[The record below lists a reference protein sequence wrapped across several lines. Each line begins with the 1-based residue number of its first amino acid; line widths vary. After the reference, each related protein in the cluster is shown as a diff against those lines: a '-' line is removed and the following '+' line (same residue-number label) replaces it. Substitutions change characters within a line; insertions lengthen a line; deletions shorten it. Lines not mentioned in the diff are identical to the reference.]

1 MPIENG
7 ENQMSTITLANQSP
21 RRVLPDLTEPALASL
36 SKDQLLA
43 MIDAL
48 RSAPRNRVSMKVS
61 EKGCLSLYGLNTRGI
76 HLYASQWE
84 RILDQADAIRAFI
97 AANPTLARK
106 S

>member
-1 MPIENG
+1 
-7 ENQMSTITLANQSP
+7 MSTITLANRVDQSP
-21 RRVLPDLTEPALASL
+21 RRVLPDLTEPALASS
-36 SKDQLLA
+36 SKAELLA

-48 RSAPRNRVSMKVS
+48 RSAKMKVS

>member
-21 RRVLPDLTEPALASL
+21 RRVLPDLTEPLASL

-48 RSAPRNRVSMKVS
+48 RSAPPKRVMKVS

-106 S
+106 D

>member
-1 MPIENG
+1 
-7 ENQMSTITLANQSP
+7 
-21 RRVLPDLTEPALASL
+21 
-36 SKDQLLA
+36 
-43 MIDAL
+43 
-48 RSAPRNRVSMKVS
+48 MKVS

>member
-1 MPIENG
+1 
-7 ENQMSTITLANQSP
+7 MSTITLANQSP

-36 SKDQLLA
+36 SKAELLA

>member
-1 MPIENG
+1 
-7 ENQMSTITLANQSP
+7 MSTITLANRVDQSP
-21 RRVLPDLTEPALASL
+21 RRVLPDLTEPVLASL
-36 SKDQLLA
+36 SKAELLA

-48 RSAPRNRVSMKVS
+48 RSAPRNRISMKVS

-84 RILDQADAIRAFI
+84 RILDQADVIRAFI